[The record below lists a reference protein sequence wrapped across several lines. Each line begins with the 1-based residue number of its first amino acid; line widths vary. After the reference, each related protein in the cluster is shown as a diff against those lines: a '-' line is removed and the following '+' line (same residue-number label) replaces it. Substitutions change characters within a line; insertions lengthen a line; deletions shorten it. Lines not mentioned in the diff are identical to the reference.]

1 MTETEVLREWDRRY
15 FWHPFTQMQCY
26 GDDDPWIIER
36 AEGNYVYDTEGHRCL
51 DAIASLWCNIH
62 GHRHPRLDAAL
73 VEQIGKVAHS
83 TALGASHPPAIH
95 LARALVEITPASL
108 QHCFFSEDGSEAV
121 EVAIKMAAQY
131 WCNLGRPEK
140 HLFLTLD
147 NAYHGDTVGAVSVG
161 GFPLFHEVYGHLL
174 FPTLRLPSP
183 YVLQWED
190 CEGDPEQATAAWL
203 AALESILQSQGHEI
217 AALILEGGVQGAAGI
232 LPFPPGI
239 LAGAQ
244 RLCRAYEVLLIIDE
258 VATGFGRSGKLF
270 SCEWESVE
278 PDLLALGKGLSGGYL
293 PVAATLAAEHVYAAF
308 LAPFG
313 EARQFYYGHTYTANP
328 LACAVALENLALFAE
343 GGVLAALPEKIAQL
357 RAGLQRFHGQS
368 WAGEVRQFGLMAA
381 IALRDPRTNAP
392 YPYGDR
398 VEYAV
403 CRRARE
409 MGVYSRP
416 LGDLLTIVP
425 PLSVTAAEI
434 DTILNVLYDAMAEG
448 RS

>member
-1 MTETEVLREWDRRY
+1 MRDTETLHAWDRRY
-15 FWHPFTQMQCY
+15 FWHPFTQMQGY

-36 AEGNYVYDTEGHRCL
+36 AEGNYLYDMEGRRCL
-51 DAIASLWCNIH
+51 DAIASLWCNVH

-73 VEQIGKVAHS
+73 IEQLGKVAHS
-83 TALGASHPPAIH
+83 TALGASHPPAIR
-95 LARALVEITPASL
+95 LAKALVEITPASL
-108 QHCFFSEDGSEAV
+108 QHCFFSEDGAEAV

-131 WCNLGRPEK
+131 WGNLGRPEK
-140 HLFLTLD
+140 RLFLTLD

-161 GFPLFHEVYGHLL
+161 GFPLFHGIYGHLL

-183 YVLQWED
+183 YVLQWD
-190 CEGDPEQATAAWL
+190 ACSGDPERATAAWL
-203 AALESILQSQGHEI
+203 TILESTLKNQGAEI
-217 AALILEGGVQGAAGI
+217 AALILEGGVQGAAGM

-244 RLCRAYEVLLIIDE
+244 RLCQTYEVLLIVDE
-258 VATGFGRSGKLF
+258 VATGFGRSGKVF
-270 SCEWESVE
+270 ACEWESVE

-293 PVAATLAAEHVYAAF
+293 PVAATLAAEHVFAAF

-313 EARQFYYGHTYTANP
+313 ESRQFYYGHTYTANP

-343 GGVLAALPEKIAQL
+343 GAVLAALPDKIARLQ
-357 RAGLQRFHGQS
+357 AGLRRFSGQS

-381 IALRDPRTNAP
+381 IPLRDPRTGAA
-392 YPYGDR
+392 YAYGDR

-416 LGDLLTIVP
+416 LGDLITVVP
-425 PLSVTAAEI
+425 PLSVTATEI
-434 DTILNVLYDAMAEG
+434 DTILSVLYAAMAEG

>member
-26 GDDDPWIIER
+26 GDDDPWIIDR
-36 AEGNYVYDTEGHRCL
+36 AEGNYVYDTQGHRCL
-51 DAIASLWCNIH
+51 DAIASLWCNVH

-73 VEQIGKVAHS
+73 IGQLGKVAHS
-83 TALGASHPPAIH
+83 TTLGAGNAPAIR
-95 LARALVEITPASL
+95 LAKALVEITPASL
-108 QHCFFSEDGSEAV
+108 QHCFFSEDGAEAV

-140 HLFLTLD
+140 RLFLTLD

-183 YVLQWED
+183 YVLQRED
-190 CEGDPEQATAAWL
+190 CDGDPEQATAVWL
-203 AALESILQSQGHEI
+203 AALETTLQEQSREI
-217 AALILEGGVQGAAGI
+217 AAVILEGGVQGAAGI

-270 SCEWESVE
+270 SCEWEAVE

-313 EARQFYYGHTYTANP
+313 ETRQFYYGHTYTANP

-357 RAGLQRFHGQS
+357 RTGLQRFHGQS

>member
-1 MTETEVLREWDRRY
+1 MRDTETLHAWDRRY
-15 FWHPFTQMQCY
+15 FWHPFTQMQDY

-36 AEGNYVYDTEGHRCL
+36 AEGNYLYDMEGRRCL
-51 DAIASLWCNIH
+51 DAIASLWCNVH

-73 VEQIGKVAHS
+73 VEQLGKVAHS
-83 TALGASHPPAIH
+83 TALGASHPPAIR
-95 LARALVEITPASL
+95 LAKALVEVTPASL
-108 QHCFFSEDGSEAV
+108 RHCFFSEDGAEAV

-131 WCNLGRPEK
+131 WGNLGRPEK
-140 HLFLTLD
+140 RLFLTLD

-161 GFPLFHEVYGHLL
+161 GFPLFHGIYRHLL

-183 YVLQWED
+183 YVLQWD
-190 CEGDPEQATAAWL
+190 ACSGNPGRATVAWL
-203 AALESILQSQGHEI
+203 TTLESILKNQGGEI
-217 AALILEGGVQGAAGI
+217 AALILEGGVQGAAGM

-244 RLCRAYEVLLIIDE
+244 RLCQTYEVLLIVDE

-270 SCEWESVE
+270 ACEWESVE

-293 PVAATLAAEHVYAAF
+293 PVAATLAAEHVFAAF

-313 EARQFYYGHTYTANP
+313 ESRQFYYGHTYTANP

-343 GGVLAALPEKIAQL
+343 GTVLAALPDKIARLQ
-357 RAGLQRFHGQS
+357 AGLRRFSGQS

-381 IALRDPRTNAP
+381 IPLRDPGTGAA
-392 YPYGDR
+392 YAYGDR

-403 CRRARE
+403 CRRARA

-416 LGDLLTIVP
+416 LGDLITVVP
-425 PLSVTAAEI
+425 PLSVTATEI
-434 DTILNVLYDAMAEG
+434 DTILSVLYAAMAEG
-448 RS
+448 RY